1 MKWKQVY
8 LIFMYMYSGIEEC
21 DEGKKEESDWIGEGS
36 IQKKESG
43 NEQAELKLEKKKKI
57 NQR

>member
-36 IQKKESG
+36 I
-43 NEQAELKLEKKKKI
+43 
-57 NQR
+57 